1 MNKTDVLN
9 TIQSAHANLEELLAP
24 LNESQLCTPTLEG
37 QRSIKDIL
45 VHLGAWERLCAG
57 WIEALLCSETPDMP
71 GEDEDTINERIFQEN
86 RNRPL
91 HEVQEDFHAA
101 YQQFLRQVQAL
112 FQILPEEDLNDPN
125 RFSWLEG
132 HSLLAL
138 IAGNSYDHYQEHAE
152 QVRFWLHTTEAN
164 DAF

>member
-9 TIQSAHANLEELLAP
+9 TIQSAHANLEELLTP
-24 LNESQLCTPTLEG
+24 LSESQLCTPTLEG

-45 VHLGAWERLCAG
+45 AHLGAWERLCVG
-57 WIEALLCSETPDMP
+57 WIEALLSSETPDMP
-71 GEDEDTINERIFQEN
+71 DEDENTINARIFQEN

-132 HSLLAL
+132 RSLLAL
-138 IAGNSYDHYQEHAE
+138 IAGNSYDHYQEHTE
-152 QVRFWLHTTEAN
+152 QIRAWLRATEAQE
-164 DAF
+164 

>member
-24 LNESQLCTPTLEG
+24 LSESQLCTPTLEG

-45 VHLGAWERLCAG
+45 AHLAAWERLCAG
-57 WIEALLCSETPDMP
+57 WIEAFLRSETPDMP
-71 GEDEDTINERIFQEN
+71 DEDDDTINGRIFQEN

-112 FQILPEEDLNDPN
+112 FQILPAEDLSDPN

-132 HSLLAL
+132 RSLLAL

-152 QVRFWLHTTEAN
+152 QVRSWLHATKAN
-164 DAF
+164 DAS

>member
-9 TIQSAHANLEELLAP
+9 TIQSAHANLEELLTP
-24 LNESQLCTPTLEG
+24 LSESQLCTPTLEG

-45 VHLGAWERLCAG
+45 AHLGAWERLCGG
-57 WIEALLCSETPDMP
+57 WIGALLSSETPDIP
-71 GEDEDTINERIFQEN
+71 DEDENTINERIFQEN

-132 HSLLAL
+132 RSLLAL

-152 QVRFWLHTTEAN
+152 QIRAWLRATPAQE
-164 DAF
+164 

>member
-9 TIQSAHANLEELLAP
+9 TIQSAHASLEELLAP
-24 LNESQLCTPTLEG
+24 LSESQLCTPTLEG

-45 VHLGAWERLCAG
+45 AHIADCERLCAG
-57 WIEALLCSETPDMP
+57 WIEVLLRNETPDTP
-71 GEDEDTINERIFQEN
+71 DEDEDTLNERIFQEN

-91 HEVQEDFHAA
+91 HEVQEDFQAA
-101 YQQFLRQVQAL
+101 YQQFLRQVRAL
-112 FQILPEEDLNDPN
+112 FQILPEEDLNDPT

-132 HSLLAL
+132 RPLLAL

-152 QVRFWLHTTEAN
+152 QVRSWLHTTKAN
-164 DAF
+164 GDS

>member
-1 MNKTDVLN
+1 LNQETPSSWKVSAFSSLLKKLMREQALCTSHRRLRHKLKMNKTDVLN
-9 TIQSAHANLEELLAP
+9 TIQSAHASLEELLAP

-37 QRSIKDIL
+37 QLSIKDIL

-91 HEVQEDFHAA
+91 HEVQE
-101 YQQFLRQVQAL
+101 
-112 FQILPEEDLNDPN
+112 
-125 RFSWLEG
+125 
-132 HSLLAL
+132 
-138 IAGNSYDHYQEHAE
+138 
-152 QVRFWLHTTEAN
+152 
-164 DAF
+164 